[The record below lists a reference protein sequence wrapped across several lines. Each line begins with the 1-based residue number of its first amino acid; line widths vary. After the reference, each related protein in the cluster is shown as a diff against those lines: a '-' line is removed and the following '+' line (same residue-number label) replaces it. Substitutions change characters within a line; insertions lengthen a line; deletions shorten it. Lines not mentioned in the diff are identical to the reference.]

1 MSRPKRKAPK
11 QAKVRFDVSDMTF
24 TMCALDGYGECDEG
38 LVMPF
43 TTIETRGLK
52 ELAKPLV
59 IGLCPRHRVIVARD
73 STLAQRLGCRVPRW
87 VWAKAV
93 DDTQKAY
100 IIETMKVLRSTARA
114 NGENRW
120 GSLTDEQW
128 PFWMENEKLASIRD
142 REFRDL
148 VDGHN
153 RRVDDATWGRQHA
166 AHARRA
172 EERAMAAMTPDAPF
186 TVTDVRHAE
195 DGTHVTV
202 ELADGR
208 TVVGFDPIHREA

>member
-1 MSRPKRKAPK
+1 MGRAMSRPKKKAPK

-24 TMCALDGYGECDEG
+24 TMCALDGYSECDEG

-59 IGLCPRHRVIVARD
+59 IGLCPRHRVIVSRD
-73 STLAQRLGCRVPRW
+73 STLAQRLGFRVPRW
-87 VWAKAV
+87 VWNKA
-93 DDTQKAY
+93 TFGEQKAY

-114 NGENRW
+114 NGA
-120 GSLTDEQW
+120 GKLTDEQW

-142 REFRDL
+142 REFREL

-153 RRVDDATWGRQHA
+153 RRVDDATWGRQQA
-166 AHARRA
+166 AYARRA
-172 EERAMAAMTPDAPF
+172 EERAMAAMTPDTPF
-186 TVTDVRHAE
+186 TVTNVRHAE
-195 DGTHVTV
+195 DGTHVVV

-208 TVVGFDPIHREA
+208 TVVGFDPTS

>member
-114 NGENRW
+114 NGA
-120 GSLTDEQW
+120 GKLTDEQW

-142 REFRDL
+142 RELRDL